1 MKKEIENKSLELIY
15 NESKDLI
22 NKQLESYRNHHTK
35 AGTIIGIIT
44 LFFPLFLFI
53 IENASKM
60 IKYLS
65 LAPLIFFVWATYLM
79 IQILRSRLLDQGI
92 SPKEYDKLINSD
104 YNQALLFS
112 IGINRDSFE
121 ENQKI
126 TEKQNSRFNIGLILL
141 LIGIGISIILLFLNF
156 YIQKPTT

>member
-1 MKKEIENKSLELIY
+1 MIY
-15 NESKDLI
+15 NESKDLLQ
-22 NKQLESYRNHHTK
+22 KQIESYRNHHTK
-35 AGTIIGIIT
+35 AGSIIGIIT

-53 IENASKM
+53 IENASEL

-65 LAPLIFFVWATYLM
+65 FAPLFFFVWSTYLM

-92 SPKEYDKLINSD
+92 SPNEYDNLINSNYED
-104 YNQALLFS
+104 SLLFS

-126 TEKQNSRFNIGLILL
+126 TEKQNSRFNNGLILL
-141 LIGIGISIILLFLNF
+141 LIGIGISIALLFLNF
-156 YIQKPTT
+156 YLHKPIT

>member
-1 MKKEIENKSLELIY
+1 
-15 NESKDLI
+15 
-22 NKQLESYRNHHTK
+22 
-35 AGTIIGIIT
+35 
-44 LFFPLFLFI
+44 
-53 IENASKM
+53 M